1 MKSKKNTNETAL
13 AADQKKKGKI
23 DSSNFLLFITVCL
36 FLIMYIFGCLIYGDA
51 GFGRRQVLLNMLID
65 NAGLLIAAS
74 GMTMVMI
81 TGGIDISVGSVIGL
95 SCMILSYCMEK
106 KGFSA
111 SASVAIV
118 LSLGV
123 LFGIFQGWLISYMEL
138 QPFIITLAGL
148 FGCRGLTA
156 MLSTEQ
162 IAITDANA
170 GGRAFIAVANKNIYF
185 RTGSDENPGIEFIDW
200 LLGATQNKRGVVS
213 YPFVHP
219 SVLIAIAVVVIIWF
233 VLKYTKFGRNLY
245 AIGGNEQSALLMGIN
260 VKRNKFVAYVVE
272 GFMAALAGTVFCLN
286 TTSGFVEQARGF
298 EMEAI
303 SSAVIGGTMLT
314 GGVGSIVGTF
324 FGVLIKATIETL
336 IRSQGTLSSWWN
348 KIVLSIILC
357 FFIVLQSVFIII
369 KNRKKS

>member
-1 MKSKKNTNETAL
+1 MTNTKATNETAL
-13 AADQKKKGKI
+13 AAAKKKKKGI
-23 DSSNFLLFITVCL
+23 DSSNFLLFITICL
-36 FLIMYIFGCLIYGDA
+36 FLVMYIFGCIIYGEA

-74 GMTMVMI
+74 GITMVMI

-111 SASVAIV
+111 SSSVAIV
-118 LSLGV
+118 LVLGI

-156 MLSTEQ
+156 ILSTEQ

-170 GGRAFIAVANKNIYF
+170 GGRAFLEVANKNIYF
-185 RTGSDENPGIEFIDW
+185 RTGTEDNPGIAFIDW
-200 LLGATQNKRGVVS
+200 LLGATTNKRGVVT

-219 SVLIAIAVVVIIWF
+219 SVLIALAVVVAIWF

-260 VKRNKFVAYVVE
+260 VKRNKFVAYVIE

-286 TTSGFVEQARGF
+286 TTAGFVEQARGF

-314 GGVGSIVGTF
+314 GGVGSVVGTF

-348 KIVLSIILC
+348 KIVLSIILS

-369 KNRKKS
+369 KNRQKK

>member
-1 MKSKKNTNETAL
+1 MSNTAL
-13 AADQKKKGKI
+13 VTQKKKKGI
-23 DSSNFLLFITVCL
+23 DSANFLLFITICL
-36 FLIMYIFGCLIYGDA
+36 FLVMYIFGCIIYADA
-51 GFGRRQVLLNMLID
+51 GFGRRQILLNMLID

-95 SCMILSYCMEK
+95 VCMILSYCMQK

-111 SASVAIV
+111 SSSVLIV
-118 LSLGV
+118 LVFGV

-156 MLSTEQ
+156 VLSTEQ
-162 IAITDANA
+162 IAITEANK
-170 GGRAFIAVANKNIYF
+170 GGASFLAVANKNIYF
-185 RTGSDENPGIEFIDW
+185 RTGKEVMDEAGEMVYTGSDFLDW
-200 LLGATQNKRGVVS
+200 LLGATQNKHGVVT

-219 SVLIAIAVVVIIWF
+219 RVLIAVVVVVLIWF

-260 VKRNKFVAYVVE
+260 VKKNKFVAYVLD
-272 GFMAALAGTVFCLN
+272 GFLASLAGVVFCLN

-314 GGVGSIVGTF
+314 GGVGNVIGTF
-324 FGVLIKATIETL
+324 FGVLMKATIETL
-336 IRSQGTLSSWWN
+336 IRCQGTLSSWWN

-369 KNRKKS
+369 KNKKK